1 MKFKVGLL
9 VVCGALLLCVTG
21 CRSTETQSFQVTPLT
36 QTEQNSLEQLG
47 EQLFVAVAA
56 QDYAAAKSLFAED
69 FGKGVDNKNFKP
81 YGSSEVRRAG
91 IAFIKMK
98 ERIQRQ
104 ISERTQMLAGVSH
117 DLRTPLTR
125 RVLMN
130 MGSSL

>member
-69 FGKGVDNKNFKP
+69 FGKDSDNEAQFK
-81 YGSSEVRRAG
+81 
-91 IAFIKMK
+91 
-98 ERIQRQ
+98 
-104 ISERTQMLAGVSH
+104 
-117 DLRTPLTR
+117 
-125 RVLMN
+125 
-130 MGSSL
+130 

>member
-69 FGKGVDNKNFKP
+69 FGKDSDNEAQFKLFCNNFADCGTLKNKRACYDNKP
-81 YGSSEVRRAG
+81 YS
-91 IAFIKMK
+91 I
-98 ERIQRQ
+98 
-104 ISERTQMLAGVSH
+104 
-117 DLRTPLTR
+117 
-125 RVLMN
+125 
-130 MGSSL
+130 